1 MRRYM
6 LIILLLILC
15 IFSLGAAIPVADDSM
30 RVEFASEGTNIFGFS
45 KKDVTT
51 LQAVPETDI
60 INASDSSEAYEMTP
74 DISKGVYTTGPFHF
88 YAQLFARNPI
98 TITFRCNG
106 PLSKDGNPT
115 DTIHYNNVGRDSSAF
130 TGSASGIPEITLLK
144 ETSVSDY
151 PRVYAYDFEFQVPFS
166 SITSDKSGTYT
177 SSITIEIT
185 SEEGGGTV

>member
-88 YAQLFARNPI
+88 YAQLFSRNPI

-106 PLSKDGNPT
+106 PLSKDGSQT
-115 DTIHYNNVGRDSSAF
+115 DTIHYNNVGRDSSGF
-130 TGSASGIPEITLLK
+130 TGSAGPQEITLLK
-144 ETSVSDY
+144 EAAVSDY

>member
-15 IFSLGAAIPVADDSM
+15 IFSLGASIPVADDSM
-30 RVEFASEGTNIFGFS
+30 YVEFASEGKNIFGFS

-51 LQAVPETDI
+51 LQAVPQTDI
-60 INASDSSEAYEMTP
+60 IDASDPSEAYEMTP
-74 DISKGVYTTGPFHF
+74 DISKSVYTTGPFHF

-98 TITFRCNG
+98 TITFRCKG
-106 PLSKDGNPT
+106 PLSKDGSQT

-130 TGSASGIPEITLLK
+130 TGSASATQVITLLK
-144 ETSVSDY
+144 EASPSDY

>member
-30 RVEFASEGTNIFGFS
+30 YVEFASEGTNIFGFS

-51 LQAVPETDI
+51 LQAVPLTDI
-60 INASDSSEAYEMTP
+60 IDASDSSEAYEMTP

-106 PLSKDGNPT
+106 PLSKDGSQT

-130 TGSASGIPEITLLK
+130 TGSASAIKDITLLK